1 MLLNKKEKTMFKKSI
16 LSLSLCA
23 FLFSNVNAISL
34 DNVLNSTL
42 GGLDKRFNNLFSN
55 SLSAYE
61 TCYGKNFDINV
72 DFDVCKIA
80 SKLDNLKMDSC
91 KLIGGHGGQQIGI
104 SGVQSFCNDKMRKF
118 EDYVS
123 KQASDFVEYQ
133 ALNIDSNNKISE
145 FAGKLPNGQDLK
157 SYFKTWDVNSV
168 LNDNSPNNIV
178 GSYLKQG
185 NQEVVSLIM
194 DYAKS
199 AGAKT
204 LPNQIQLEDI
214 KAPATL
220 ENYQSGINESVRNYK
235 KILQEISPN
244 SISTLVRSKLSGNT
258 NDAKAAN
265 DIVSENK
272 KAFDL
277 AKSIEIGQA
286 LSNSNRKFA
295 IPTQEYVS
303 NLRSDLQLKAIA
315 EIRKQQ
321 AEEVALISKIED
333 KWNKKYEIAKLLA
346 DKEVILAQQ
355 FDSKA
360 AQDEIDNIVANAN
373 SKPNTP

>member
-1 MLLNKKEKTMFKKSI
+1 MKSFFK
-16 LSLSLCA
+16 
-23 FLFSNVNAISL
+23 
-34 DNVLNSTL
+34 
-42 GGLDKRFNNLFSN
+42 
-55 SLSAYE
+55 
-61 TCYGKNFDINV
+61 
-72 DFDVCKIA
+72 
-80 SKLDNLKMDSC
+80 
-91 KLIGGHGGQQIGI
+91 Q
-104 SGVQSFCNDKMRKF
+104 
-118 EDYVS
+118 
-123 KQASDFVEYQ
+123 
-133 ALNIDSNNKISE
+133 
-145 FAGKLPNGQDLK
+145 
-157 SYFKTWDVNSV
+157 
-168 LNDNSPNNIV
+168 
-178 GSYLKQG
+178 
-185 NQEVVSLIM
+185 
-194 DYAKS
+194 
-199 AGAKT
+199 
-204 LPNQIQLEDI
+204 
-214 KAPATL
+214 
-220 ENYQSGINESVRNYK
+220 
-235 KILQEISPN
+235 N